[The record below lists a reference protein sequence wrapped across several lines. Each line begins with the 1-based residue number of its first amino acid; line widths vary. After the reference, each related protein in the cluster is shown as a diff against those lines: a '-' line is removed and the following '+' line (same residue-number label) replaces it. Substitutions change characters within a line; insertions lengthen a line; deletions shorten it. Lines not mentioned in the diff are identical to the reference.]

1 MESATA
7 RTPEPVPTPATFAD
21 GLGDRYYTVVRDTPL
36 EVLTLRDS
44 LAAVSSFEF
53 ALRERVSRLAGFQ
66 HEAFGRV
73 LGVERLD
80 DRTSTLGIVSEH
92 VTGSRLSR
100 ILAVADEQLL
110 ALEID
115 AAVCLLRQLVA
126 AVGSLH
132 EKVPDVCHGAI
143 GPERLII
150 TPDGR
155 LIVVEHVLGA
165 ALEQLRYSHQQ
176 YWADLRIALPRS
188 ASVPR
193 FDRRVDVTQIGAVAL
208 ALILGRPLGNDEYP
222 GRVSEVAGGAMT
234 IAATGSVEPLPSAL
248 RSWLFRALQLD
259 PRLSFASAVEARAEL
274 DTVLADSD
282 PAVERDALQ
291 AFLAR
296 YDGVVEPDDWSPSQK
311 PATSPL
317 KAAQRPAAPT
327 PVRTTA
333 DAVRPASPEPLR
345 AVPFAPA
352 SVPAATPAML
362 PPPASPVPLPSRAA
376 VKAIEIDRSDPESVA
391 DDPREASGRE
401 TSAGAVHDPT
411 HSRHTASAEGMD
423 QPPRPLVSA
432 PAASPVSMQN
442 APAGAAASSP
452 PAPSAPVKPEDFF
465 LPREEDVPKPAP
477 GVARRRRPAS
487 GLVRYVVAAGVVVVV
502 LAAGTLAMRSSL
514 TPPPVADVAA
524 GTLSVNT
531 NPVGASVLIDG
542 EVRGTTP
549 VDLSLPPGD
558 HTLEIVLNDERRTI
572 PVTIAAGAQVSQF
585 IEMPEAPA
593 SLGRLLVRTE
603 PPGARVSVGG
613 AVVGTAPVTVERLA
627 PGTHTVVL
635 ETDLG
640 SLTHQVTIEAGATA
654 SLVVPISVP
663 QGAPV
668 SGWISVNAPA
678 DVQVYE
684 GGRLLGSS
692 RSDRIMVSAGRHQ
705 FEIVNEAIGYRSTHV
720 VQVAPGRVSPIR
732 LDWPKGTVAI
742 NAVPWAEVWIEG
754 QRVGETPIG
763 GVSVPIGSHEIVFR
777 HPDLGERRV
786 NVLVPSGAPA
796 RVSVD
801 MRN

>member
-7 RTPEPVPTPATFAD
+7 RTPEPVSTPATFAD
-21 GLGDRYYTVVRDTPL
+21 GLGERYYTVVRDTPL
-36 EVLTLRDS
+36 EVLTLRDD

-100 ILAVADEQLL
+100 VLAVADEQLL

-115 AAVCLLRQLVA
+115 AALCLLRQLVA
-126 AVGSLH
+126 AIASLH
-132 EKVPDVCHGAI
+132 EKVSDVCHGAI

-150 TPDGR
+150 TTDGR
-155 LIVVEHVLGA
+155 LMVVEHVLGA

-176 YWADLRIALPRS
+176 YWADLRIPLPRS

-193 FDRRVDVTQIGAVAL
+193 FDRRVDVTQIGTVAL
-208 ALILGRPLGNDEYP
+208 ALILGRPLGGDEYP
-222 GRVSEVAGGAMT
+222 GRVSEVAGGAMAIST
-234 IAATGSVEPLPSAL
+234 TGSVEPLPSAL

-259 PRLSFASAVEARAEL
+259 PRASFSSAVEAREEL
-274 DTVLADSD
+274 EKVLAGSD
-282 PAVERDALQ
+282 PAIERNALQ
-291 AFLAR
+291 SFLTR
-296 YDGVVEPDDWSPSQK
+296 YHGLIEPDEWSPPQK
-311 PATSPL
+311 AVVPPLRAT
-317 KAAQRPAAPT
+317 QRPAAPS
-327 PVRTTA
+327 PVRATA
-333 DAVRPASPEPLR
+333 DPVRPATPEPLR
-345 AVPFAPA
+345 AVSFAPEPVPSPAPATLKPAAPVPVTSREAVRVVERDWADPEPAADIPHAAADDERPAGDRPQHPTQPRQAAAAAEIDRTNRPFASVPMAPTPSPTPDTSSDIAAAPA
-352 SVPAATPAML
+352 S
-362 PPPASPVPLPSRAA
+362 
-376 VKAIEIDRSDPESVA
+376 
-391 DDPREASGRE
+391 
-401 TSAGAVHDPT
+401 
-411 HSRHTASAEGMD
+411 
-423 QPPRPLVSA
+423 
-432 PAASPVSMQN
+432 
-442 APAGAAASSP
+442 
-452 PAPSAPVKPEDFF
+452 SAPVKPEDFF
-465 LPREEDVPKPAP
+465 LPREEDAP
-477 GVARRRRPAS
+477 EARPSRASRPRPARRAARH
-487 GLVRYVVAAGVVVVV
+487 LIAAGVALAV
-502 LAAGTLAMRSSL
+502 LAGGAMAVRRAL
-514 TPPPVADVAA
+514 PAPPVIVPL

-531 NPVGASVLIDG
+531 NPVGARVLIDG
-542 EVRGTTP
+542 EMRGTTP
-549 VDLSLPPGD
+549 IELSLPPGQ
-558 HTLEIVLNDERRTI
+558 HTLEIVHNEERRTI

-585 IEMPEAPA
+585 IEMPDAPV
-593 SLGRLLVRTE
+593 SVGRLLVRTE

-613 AVVGTAPVTVERLA
+613 TVVGTAPVTVERLT

-635 ETDLG
+635 ETGLG

-654 SLVVPISVP
+654 SLVVPITVP

-692 RSDRIMVSAGRHQ
+692 RSERIMVAAGRHQ
-705 FEIVNEAIGYRSTHV
+705 LEIVNDAIGYRSTHV
-720 VQVAPGRVSPIR
+720 VQVAPGRVSPIT

-742 NAVPWAEVWIEG
+742 NAVPWAEVWIG
-754 QRVGETPIG
+754 NQRIGETPIG
-763 GVSVPIGSHEIVFR
+763 SVSVPIGSQEIVFR

-786 NVLVPSGAPA
+786 NVLVRPGAPA